1 MGVSSGPVRDPSP
14 NKDARPSRHER
25 VVVSHQAPVRRA
37 VENGPVTSTQ
47 HPSARYDDRA
57 QRYADAFQDE
67 TLPKFPVDRNMIRM
81 LVDLVGEHPRVLD
94 AGCGAGQVTK
104 MLRNWGCD
112 AVGVDA
118 AEKLIE
124 LARTA
129 YPGLAFTV
137 GDLRALPY
145 PDQDFDAL
153 VARYSVIHTAPD
165 EVPTVVAEFARVL
178 RPGGCLLVEFQSSGS
193 APTHA
198 FDHAAA
204 PAWAWN
210 SDEFGALLG
219 RAGLVERAR
228 LLCPAQ
234 PDLKYAGTP
243 EAHLIF
249 RKSGPSLGPEPLA
262 G

>member
-1 MGVSSGPVRDPSP
+1 VL
-14 NKDARPSRHER
+14 
-25 VVVSHQAPVRRA
+25 RA
-37 VENGPVTSTQ
+37 VENGPVTDAQ

-81 LVDLVGEHPRVLD
+81 LVDLLGQRPRVLD

-104 MLRNWGCD
+104 MLRNCGCD

-118 AEKLIE
+118 AEKLID
-124 LARTA
+124 LARAA

-145 PDQDFDAL
+145 PDKGFDAL
-153 VARYSVIHTAPD
+153 VARFSIIHTPPD
-165 EVPTVVAEFARVL
+165 EVATVVAEFARVV
-178 RPGGCLLVEFQSSGS
+178 RPSGCLLVEFQSSGS
-193 APTHA
+193 GPTHA
-198 FDHAAA
+198 FDHAAG

-210 SDEFGALLG
+210 CDDFGALLG
-219 RAGLVERAR
+219 RAGFVERAR

-234 PDLKYAGTP
+234 PDLKYAGMP

-249 RKSGPSLGPEPLA
+249 RKSGPPLGPEPLA

>member
-1 MGVSSGPVRDPSP
+1 
-14 NKDARPSRHER
+14 
-25 VVVSHQAPVRRA
+25 
-37 VENGPVTSTQ
+37 
-47 HPSARYDDRA
+47 
-57 QRYADAFQDE
+57 
-67 TLPKFPVDRNMIRM
+67 M
-81 LVDLVGEHPRVLD
+81 LVGLVCEHPRGLD

-153 VARYSVIHTAPD
+153 VARYCVIYTAPD

-178 RPGGCLLVEFQSSGS
+178 RPGGALLVEFQSSGF
-193 APTHA
+193 APT
-198 FDHAAA
+198 
-204 PAWAWN
+204 
-210 SDEFGALLG
+210 
-219 RAGLVERAR
+219 
-228 LLCPAQ
+228 
-234 PDLKYAGTP
+234 
-243 EAHLIF
+243 
-249 RKSGPSLGPEPLA
+249 
-262 G
+262 

>member
-1 MGVSSGPVRDPSP
+1 
-14 NKDARPSRHER
+14 
-25 VVVSHQAPVRRA
+25 
-37 VENGPVTSTQ
+37 
-47 HPSARYDDRA
+47 
-57 QRYADAFQDE
+57 
-67 TLPKFPVDRNMIRM
+67 
-81 LVDLVGEHPRVLD
+81 
-94 AGCGAGQVTK
+94 

-145 PDQDFDAL
+145 PDQDFDAI
-153 VARYSVIHTAPD
+153 VARYSVIHTAPG

-193 APTHA
+193 APTRA
-198 FDHAAA
+198 LDHAAA

-210 SDEFGALLG
+210 SDELGALLG
-219 RAGLVERAR
+219 RAGLIERAR

-249 RKSGPSLGPEPLA
+249 RKPGPSLGPEPLA

>member
-1 MGVSSGPVRDPSP
+1 MGT
-14 NKDARPSRHER
+14 NATRH
-25 VVVSHQAPVRRA
+25 
-37 VENGPVTSTQ
+37 ENGPVTNTE

-57 QRYADAFQDE
+57 QRYAEAFQDE
-67 TLPKFPVDRNMIRM
+67 ALSMFPLDRNMIRM
-81 LVDLVGEHPRVLD
+81 LVELVDVHPRVLD

-104 MLRNWGCD
+104 MLHNWGCD

-129 YPGLAFTV
+129 YPGLAFAV

-145 PDQDFDAL
+145 PDQSFDAL
-153 VARYSVIHTAPD
+153 LARYSVIHTAPD

-198 FDHAAA
+198 LDHAAA

-210 SDEFGALLG
+210 CDEFGALLG
-219 RAGLVERAR
+219 HAGFLERAR

-234 PDLKYAGTP
+234 PDLKYAPTP

-249 RKSGPSLGPEPLA
+249 HKSGRSLGPEPLA

>member
-1 MGVSSGPVRDPSP
+1 M
-14 NKDARPSRHER
+14 
-25 VVVSHQAPVRRA
+25 
-37 VENGPVTSTQ
+37 TSTQ
-47 HPSARYDDRA
+47 HPGARYDERA

-67 TLPKFPVDRNMIRM
+67 TLPQFPVDRNMIRM
-81 LVDLVGEHPRVLD
+81 LVDLAGDRPRVLD

-104 MLRNWGCD
+104 MMQNWGCD

-118 AEKLIE
+118 AEKLIG
-124 LARTA
+124 LARAA

-145 PDQDFDAL
+145 PDESFDAI
-153 VARYSVIHTAPD
+153 VARYSVIHTAPG
-165 EVPTVVAEFARVL
+165 EVPTVVAELARVI

-193 APTHA
+193 APTRA
-198 FDHAAA
+198 LDHPAA

-210 SDEFGALLG
+210 PDELGALLG
-219 RAGLVERAR
+219 RAGLIERAR
-228 LLCPAQ
+228 LLCPEQ
-234 PDLKYAGTP
+234 PDLRYARTP

-249 RKSGPSLGPEPLA
+249 RKPGPRLGPEPLA

>member
-1 MGVSSGPVRDPSP
+1 MTDLP
-14 NKDARPSRHER
+14 
-25 VVVSHQAPVRRA
+25 
-37 VENGPVTSTQ
+37 
-47 HPSARYDDRA
+47 HPSARYDERA
-57 QRYADAFQDE
+57 QRYAEAFQDE

-81 LVDLVGEHPRVLD
+81 LVDLVGGHPRVLD
-94 AGCGAGQVTK
+94 AGCGVGQVTK

-124 LARTA
+124 LARSA
-129 YPGLAFTV
+129 YPGLVFTV

-145 PDQDFDAL
+145 PDASFDAL
-153 VARYSVIHTAPD
+153 VARYSIIHTAPD
-165 EVPTVVAEFARVL
+165 EVPTIVVELARVL
-178 RPGGCLLVEFQSSGS
+178 RPGGCLLVELQSSGS
-193 APTHA
+193 APTRA
-198 FDHAAA
+198 LDHAAA

-210 SDEFGALLG
+210 ADDLGALLE

-234 PDLKYAGTP
+234 PDLLYAGSP
-243 EAHLIF
+243 EAHLIY
-249 RKSGPSLGPEPLA
+249 RKVGPQLGPEPLA

>member
-1 MGVSSGPVRDPSP
+1 
-14 NKDARPSRHER
+14 
-25 VVVSHQAPVRRA
+25 
-37 VENGPVTSTQ
+37 VTDIQ
-47 HPSARYDDRA
+47 HPSAHYDDRA
-57 QRYADAFQDE
+57 QRYAETFQDE

-81 LVDLVGEHPRVLD
+81 LVDLVGAHPRVLD

-118 AEKLIE
+118 AGKLIG

-145 PDQDFDAL
+145 PDQEFDAI
-153 VARYSVIHTAPD
+153 VARYSIIHTAPG
-165 EVPTVVAEFARVL
+165 EVSTVVAEFARVL

-193 APTHA
+193 APTRA
-198 FDHAAA
+198 LDHAAA

-210 SDEFGALLG
+210 CDELGALLVRTG
-219 RAGLVERAR
+219 FVERAR

-234 PDLKYAGTP
+234 PDLQYARTP

-249 RKSGPSLGPEPLA
+249 RKSGTPLGPEPLA
-262 G
+262 V

>member
-1 MGVSSGPVRDPSP
+1 
-14 NKDARPSRHER
+14 
-25 VVVSHQAPVRRA
+25 
-37 VENGPVTSTQ
+37 VTNTQ

-118 AEKLIE
+118 AGKLIE
-124 LARTA
+124 LARSA

-153 VARYSVIHTAPD
+153 VARYSVIHTEPD

-193 APTHA
+193 APTRA
-198 FDHAAA
+198 LDHAAA

-210 SDEFGALLG
+210 PDEFGALLG

-234 PDLKYAGTP
+234 PALLYAGTP

-249 RKSGPSLGPEPLA
+249 RKSGLPLGPEPLA
-262 G
+262 E

>member
-1 MGVSSGPVRDPSP
+1 M
-14 NKDARPSRHER
+14 
-25 VVVSHQAPVRRA
+25 
-37 VENGPVTSTQ
+37 TSTQ

-67 TLPKFPVDRNMIRM
+67 RLPTFPVDRNMARL
-81 LVDLVGEHPRVLD
+81 LVDLVGGQSAGGQARVLD
-94 AGCGAGQVTK
+94 AGCGPGQVTK
-104 MLRNWGCD
+104 MLQSWGCD

-118 AEKLIE
+118 AEKLID

-129 YPGLAFTV
+129 YPALVFTV

-145 PDQDFDAL
+145 PDQDFDAV

-165 EVPTVVAEFARVL
+165 EVPTVISELARVL

-210 SDEFGALLG
+210 PDELGALLVE
-219 RAGLVERAR
+219 AGLVERAR

-234 PDLKYAGTP
+234 PDLLYARMP

-249 RKSGPSLGPEPLA
+249 RKPGPSLGPEPLA

>member
-1 MGVSSGPVRDPSP
+1 MPMR
-14 NKDARPSRHER
+14 SRTK
-25 VVVSHQAPVRRA
+25 A
-37 VENGPVTSTQ
+37 
-47 HPSARYDDRA
+47 
-57 QRYADAFQDE
+57 
-67 TLPKFPVDRNMIRM
+67 LPKFPVDRNVIRM
-81 LVDLVGEHPRVLD
+81 LVGLVERPRVLD
-94 AGCGAGQVTK
+94 AGCGAGQGTQ

-145 PDQDFDAL
+145 PDKDFDAV

-165 EVPTVVAEFARVL
+165 EVPRVVAEFARVL
-178 RPGGCLLVEFQSSGS
+178 RPGGCRLVEFQSSGS
-193 APTHA
+193 AATHPL
-198 FDHAAA
+198 DHAAA

-210 SDEFGALLG
+210 CDEFGALLG
-219 RAGLVERAR
+219 HAGLVERAR

-234 PDLKYAGTP
+234 PDLLYAGTP

-249 RKSGPSLGPEPLA
+249 RKWGPSLGPEPLA